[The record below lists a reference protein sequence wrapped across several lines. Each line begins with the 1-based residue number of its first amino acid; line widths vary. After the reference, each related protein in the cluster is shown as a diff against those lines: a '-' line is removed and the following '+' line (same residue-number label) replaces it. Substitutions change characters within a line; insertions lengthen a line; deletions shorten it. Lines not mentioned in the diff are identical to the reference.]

1 MNAEFGLASGPGTAP
16 AGPIGR
22 VDPRVRLLAT
32 LAFVAAVV
40 ATPLDRPRLLA
51 AGALVLAF
59 VVGLAGVSTAT
70 LLRRWAGFAALVGF
84 LSVLLAL
91 SHPRRADLGVGGV
104 AAALVARNSLAFA
117 AVWLLSATTP
127 FPALLSA
134 MARLRVPAVLV
145 ATLHFMYRYLHVLRD
160 ELARMVQARRARSFR
175 RRGALDWGLLSG
187 LIGVLFLRAM
197 ERGERVHSAMR
208 ARGWDGTLRT
218 LDIGDDG

>member
-1 MNAEFGLASGPGTAP
+1 MNAEPGRAAGAAP

-22 VDPRVRLLAT
+22 VDPRVRLVAT
-32 LAFVAAVV
+32 LVFVAVV
-40 ATPLDRPRLLA
+40 VSVPLDRPRPLA
-51 AGALVLAF
+51 VAALVLAF
-59 VVGLAGVSTAT
+59 AVGLAGVPPAA
-70 LLRRWAGFAALVGF
+70 LLRRWLGFAALIGV
-84 LSVLLAL
+84 LATLLAL
-91 SHPRRADLGVGGV
+91 SHPRRADLGVAGV
-104 AAALVARNSLAFA
+104 AAAIVAKNSLAFA

-127 FPALLSA
+127 FPALLGA

-160 ELARMVQARRARSFR
+160 ELARMVQARRSRSFR

-197 ERGERVHSAMR
+197 ERGERVHAAMR

-218 LDIGDDG
+218 LDGVDL